1 MHEQKNDKITNFKG
15 IISAKSSVGGS
26 LEVAHYCSREHIQ
39 SAFLFSRLSAKIEKN
54 HVGTPSEELKIENK
68 AHVIAAIF
76 TAVSFIESI
85 INEFFWD
92 LESPNKV
99 EALEEETKKIM
110 ANMWGKGI
118 KKTSTLE
125 KYQFALA
132 LARKSLFDRGIAPY
146 QDVSLLIRLRNA
158 LIHYEPEW
166 VGDSPQ
172 KLEENLKGKFE
183 LSPFYGEGSLFIPH
197 RCLSHGCA
205 KWVAINS
212 LKFTDDFF
220 ARMGLEPGYDYLRSK
235 LITE

>member
-1 MHEQKNDKITNFKG
+1 MHEQKNDKKTNFKG
-15 IISAKSSVGGS
+15 IISAKSSVVLS

-54 HVGTPSEELKIENK
+54 HVGNPSEELEIELE
-68 AHVIAAIF
+68 AYVIAAIF

-99 EALEEETKKIM
+99 EVLEEETKKIM
-110 ANMWGKGI
+110 ANIWEQGI
-118 KKTSTLE
+118 IKTSTLE

-132 LARKSLFDRGIAPY
+132 LARKSLFDRGAAPY
-146 QDVSLLIRLRNA
+146 QDVFLLIKLRNA

-172 KLEENLKGKFE
+172 RLEENLKRKFE
-183 LSPFYGEGSLFIPH
+183 LNPFLGKEVFSFHID
-197 RCLSHGCA
+197 
-205 KWVAINS
+205 V
-212 LKFTDDFF
+212 
-220 ARMGLEPGYDYLRSK
+220 
-235 LITE
+235 